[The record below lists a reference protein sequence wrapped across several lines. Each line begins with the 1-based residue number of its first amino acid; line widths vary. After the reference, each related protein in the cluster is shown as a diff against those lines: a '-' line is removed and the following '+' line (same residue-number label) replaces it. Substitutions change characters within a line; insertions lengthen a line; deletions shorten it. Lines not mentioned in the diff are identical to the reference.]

1 MNMLESIRQIGVF
14 MIVAQTVMHFAASG
28 QYEKYMKIIAGV
40 IVLLLFVRPFI
51 SGSDGQVM
59 KWQEEMTHIM
69 EQIEERSVD
78 FGNMAYEGGS
88 TEALVIRQIEEEIT
102 RRLNAAAGHG
112 CRVVKTTI
120 ELTGQEKGDYVIGE
134 AGAGEYVF
142 ERVRVTVRSQ
152 SGAGERSA
160 VLTKSSES
168 GVDQVEQTGRS
179 GVDEGQSAEGIKQSE
194 KSEGTW
200 SRENDGESMAA
211 KDEEDRIRI
220 GEITVKVGAETGT
233 EQAMADGWEETDENM
248 QELKQLFAQTLGIAE
263 DRVEVVYLGGW

>member
-1 MNMLESIRQIGVF
+1 MNMLESIRQIGIF
-14 MIVAQTVMHFAASG
+14 MIVAQTVMHFAANG

-40 IVLLLFVRPFI
+40 IVLMLFIRPFI
-51 SGSDGQVM
+51 SGSDGLVM
-59 KWQEEMTHIM
+59 KWQDEMTHIM
-69 EQIEERSVD
+69 EQIEVQSGD

-102 RRLNAAAGHG
+102 RRLNEAAVGYD

-120 ELTGQEKGDYVIGE
+120 ELIRQAKVDSVIGE
-134 AGAGEYVF
+134 AEAGEYVF
-142 ERVRVTVRSQ
+142 DRVRVTVRNQ
-152 SGAGERSA
+152 SGLGERQA
-160 VLTKSSES
+160 AQTEQSETDV
-168 GVDQVEQTGRS
+168 GWMAQT
-179 GVDEGQSAEGIKQSE
+179 EQSAEGIKQPGE
-194 KSEGTW
+194 AEGKW

-211 KDEEDRIRI
+211 KDEADRIRI

-233 EQAMADGWEETDENM
+233 EQATDGCGETAENM